1 MMNIRVN
8 SHIFCVFSVFAD
20 KVSCGGRGGSTKST
34 RVQSNLPSTMANG
47 AKPSSLYRKRD
58 GQRSVHNTAQNL
70 TNADSIEWFLFIFRN
85 RGSGII
91 RNGGSS
97 GKPAPAVA
105 VPSASSSTVKSS
117 VNNRIYSGTGMRV
130 PGHHGH
136 TGRLLSEVDEEIE
149 QNGGEENS
157 STRPRLSSSSFP
169 TNCQRSR

>member
-1 MMNIRVN
+1 MLLPTKFRVEGAGVPQSPPGFSQTFPQLWLTVQN
-8 SHIFCVFSVFAD
+8 QAAFTGNEMAKGQFTTFLKFCQQKDISKA
-20 KVSCGGRGGSTKST
+20 G
-34 RVQSNLPSTMANG
+34 
-47 AKPSSLYRKRD
+47 
-58 GQRSVHNTAQNL
+58 
-70 TNADSIEWFLFIFRN
+70 NADSIEWFLFFRN

-91 RNGGSS
+91 RNGVSS

-117 VNNRIYSGTGMRV
+117 VNNRIYSGTGIRV

-149 QNGGEENS
+149 QNGGEENRP
-157 STRPRLSSSSFP
+157 TRPRLSSSSFP